1 MMKGLLIK
9 DFKLMKAQKNFFLV
23 IIAISV
29 FMSVTSSDS
38 SFAIGFLG
46 FVGSLFTLSSISYDE
61 FDNGNAFLFCLP
73 ITRKS
78 YVLEKYSFGLL
89 VGGASW
95 LFGTTI
101 NLFASLLKNTATPTE
116 LLMTALL
123 VLPTILL
130 LLSIMLPFQLK
141 FGGEKGRIAIIGAVG
156 LLGVLGVVVVKVA
169 DLLNIDLIALFN
181 NLPTL
186 SMGMVVAI
194 AILASFLLMLISI
207 RISIAVMNKKEF

>member
-29 FMSVTSSDS
+29 FMSITSNDS
-38 SFAIGFLG
+38 SFTIGFLG

-73 ITRKS
+73 ITRKT

-89 VGGASW
+89 VGGVSW
-95 LFGTTI
+95 LFGTII
-101 NLFASLLKNTATPTE
+101 NLFTSLLKNTPTE
-116 LLMTALL
+116 LLMTDLL

-156 LLGVLGVVVVKVA
+156 LVGVLGVVVVKVA
-169 DLLNIDLIALFN
+169 DLLNVNLIALFN

-186 SMGMVVAI
+186 SISMVLAI
-194 AILASFLLMLISI
+194 AILVSFLLMLISM
-207 RISIAVMNKKEF
+207 RISIAVVNKKEF